1 MKENHEPPHF
11 AFRHCISADFRG
23 FFASSMS
30 RSKASV
36 SPEPIVKVVAEMQA
50 RSLLAS
56 MTLLSGLI
64 YFLRECR
71 TALMARHLRFRARGD
86 SGPSQS
92 ADARTRH

>member
-1 MKENHEPPHF
+1 
-11 AFRHCISADFRG
+11 
-23 FFASSMS
+23 
-30 RSKASV
+30 
-36 SPEPIVKVVAEMQA
+36 MQA